1 MSAKNGLSDTITVNH
16 GRGEAG
22 VAATHHHRD
31 VEQTQS
37 ECGHLLPCFKFNSR
51 GTRLEDPISG
61 DTEPGTQWNE
71 TPGRPNHPHDS
82 TQLQQA
88 NEIPSRLSR
97 WSISSSFFSRWD
109 YLLGFRLYKW
119 MFTAV
124 VAFLLSGCGML
135 MFPTAVWDPKY
146 TNSERVANVPSVLQW
161 SSHHGFY
168 TCIHW
173 ISSIMKYNWKK
184 LKGSK
189 LFLESQ
195 RLNIVNILNTYL
207 SKQKASPLKNK

>member
-1 MSAKNGLSDTITVNH
+1 MSAKNGLSDTVTVNH

-195 RLNIVNILNTYL
+195 RL
-207 SKQKASPLKNK
+207 